1 MANKVYQTAPW
12 RAVWSWPALFPHAIL
27 SEKLMYHNFRIT
39 TIPLYFQ
46 EYPNEGLTA
55 VVRNVFDFDSYNKE
69 LRETL
74 VTTMQKHGIPLGA
87 QPDSVQ
93 LATE

>member
-1 MANKVYQTAPW
+1 MRK
-12 RAVWSWPALFPHAIL
+12 
-27 SEKLMYHNFRIT
+27 NFIS
-39 TIPLYFQ
+39 FQ
-46 EYPNEGLTA
+46 EYPSEGLTS

-87 QPDSVQ
+87 SPDSVQ
-93 LATE
+93 LAQE